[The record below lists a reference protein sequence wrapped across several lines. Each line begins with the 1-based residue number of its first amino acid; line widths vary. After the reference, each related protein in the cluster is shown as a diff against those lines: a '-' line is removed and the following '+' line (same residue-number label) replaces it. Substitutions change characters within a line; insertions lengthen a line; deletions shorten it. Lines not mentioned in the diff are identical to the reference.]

1 MATDAPWQAIALRK
15 QAQRQS
21 RIPSAWLLK
30 TPPLT
35 SILDVRSIPRTS
47 GILDSHEL
55 SITENYDATSLAGAI
70 RSHQL
75 TAEEV
80 TIAFCKRA
88 AIAQQ
93 VCNCLTEIFFD
104 KAIERA
110 KLLDKEYERTGKTL

>member
-35 SILDVRSIPRTS
+35 STLDVGFIPGTS

-55 SITENYDATSLAGAI
+55 FITENYEATSLTDAF
-70 RSHQL
+70 RSHQA
-75 TAEEV
+75 TAEEIK
-80 TIAFCKRA
+80 IAFCKRG

-93 VCNCLTEIFFD
+93 VCNCLTDIFFD

-110 KLLDKEYERTGKTL
+110 RLLDKEYE